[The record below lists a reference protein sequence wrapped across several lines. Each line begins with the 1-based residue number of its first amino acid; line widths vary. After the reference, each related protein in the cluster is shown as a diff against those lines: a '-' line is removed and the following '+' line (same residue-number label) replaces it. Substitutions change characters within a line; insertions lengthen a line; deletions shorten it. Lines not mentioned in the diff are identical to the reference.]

1 MSSRADAVVARARQ
15 CVGVRFRAQGRGRDG
30 LDCIGL
36 VATAL
41 GIERVP
47 ADYALRGG
55 TAERLADG
63 LRAGGLRMV
72 KGWAPGDVLVMRAGP
87 GQLHLG
93 IWTGAGL
100 IHADAG
106 LRRVVER
113 PGDVTWPVLSAWRRS
128 GRRR

>member
-63 LRAGGLRMV
+63 LRASGLRVV
-72 KGWAPGDVLVMRAGP
+72 KRPSRGDVLVMRAGP

-93 IWTGAGL
+93 IWTGEGL

-113 PGDVTWPVLSAWRRS
+113 PGDAPWPVLSAWRRS